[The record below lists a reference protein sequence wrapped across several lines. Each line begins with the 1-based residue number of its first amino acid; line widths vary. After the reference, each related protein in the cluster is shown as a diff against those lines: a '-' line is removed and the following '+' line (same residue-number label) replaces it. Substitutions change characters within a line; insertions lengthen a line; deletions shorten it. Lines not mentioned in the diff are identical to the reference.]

1 MTTANTA
8 ATDTTTAAA
17 ADVAAPAV
25 PKEPS
30 KMERARALYVSLK
43 ADGVVIPEGSSIRK
57 EFISK
62 AQVAI
67 ADGGIGLTKNGA
79 ITYYNNLQNE
89 AKGKPLYITPK
100 KGATTAEVQ
109 GAEAQVA
116 KTDETVAGDAAADA
130 ALVAGEAVAEGTET
144 AADDVETKE
153 AE

>member
-1 MTTANTA
+1 MTTANTN
-8 ATDTTTAAA
+8 AAA
-17 ADVAAPAV
+17 EVTGATNANAAAPA

-30 KMERARALYVSLK
+30 KMDRARVLFTSLK
-43 ADGVVIPEGSSIRK
+43 AEDAVIPEGSSIRK

-89 AKGKPLYITPK
+89 AKGNPLYIKPK
-100 KGATTAEVQ
+100 KAATTAQVQ

-116 KTDETVAGDAAADA
+116 KTAETEAGDAQADA
-130 ALVAGEAVAEGTET
+130 ALVGGASTEQAEEEK
-144 AADDVETKE
+144 AAE
-153 AE
+153 

>member
-1 MTTANTA
+1 MTTATNAT
-8 ATDTTTAAA
+8 ATDTTAAPAAA
-17 ADVAAPAV
+17 APAA

-30 KMERARALYVSLK
+30 KMDKARALFLSLK
-43 ADGVVIPEGSSIRK
+43 VEDYTVPEGSSIRK

-62 AQVAI
+62 AQVTI

-100 KGATTAEVQ
+100 KGATVAEVAN
-109 GAEAQVA
+109 AEAQVA

-130 ALVAGEAVAEGTET
+130 ALVGGEAAES
-144 AADDVETKE
+144 VETTEEETKA